1 MREWLL
7 RQQCATF
14 EGTYWW
20 GPAVLGDLPLTQS
33 SSTIKQEEDTLCS
46 GMWRGRVFSSTPFPS
61 TQATAGK
68 SGGVGARRTV
78 DPVLECTA
86 PTLPSWA
93 CLCATSLSSPN
104 IPTWLQPGCSE
115 GEEDR
120 DGKEEEELSDRSI
133 LRIKWGAIRVCARPI

>member
-1 MREWLL
+1 ML
-7 RQQCATF
+7 ATDRGSGIAF
-14 EGTYWW
+14 EGTYW
-20 GPAVLGDLPLTQS
+20 GPLVLGDLHNPSLFNNQA
-33 SSTIKQEEDTLCS
+33 
-46 GMWRGRVFSSTPFPS
+46 RGGYSLQRNVTVRVFSSIPFPS